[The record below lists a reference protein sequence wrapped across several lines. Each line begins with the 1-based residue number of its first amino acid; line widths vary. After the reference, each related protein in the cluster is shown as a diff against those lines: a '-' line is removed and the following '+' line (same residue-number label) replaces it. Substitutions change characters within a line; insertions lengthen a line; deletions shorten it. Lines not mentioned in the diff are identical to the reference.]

1 MRYKAVRTMV
11 RLNVELEEDLFERLK
26 AAINKRYGGIRKG
39 NLKTAIIEAIELWLK
54 QKVIE
59 KAGKDG

>member
-1 MRYKAVRTMV
+1 MV

-39 NLKTAIIEAIELWLK
+39 NLKTAIIDAIELWLK